1 MLRKRKENVSSS
13 GQSLGLKRARCI
25 RWESA
30 NNNSHSNILLLQSL
44 TLAVTRSHSRR
55 HCWSSWA
62 FSRIP
67 LSLACFDNTI
77 SSTPSPNCTSI
88 RSRLRLPTIPI
99 NHLRS
104 ASTFVSSAAKILYQA
119 RAARL
124 RSEPPYLLPPSIP
137 KSLSTGHQRLS

>member
-13 GQSLGLKRARCI
+13 GESLGLKRARCI

-55 HCWSSWA
+55 HCWSSRA

-104 ASTFVSSAAKILYQA
+104 ASTFGFRASSHCLSLRLAHLRILHTVA
-119 RAARL
+119 
-124 RSEPPYLLPPSIP
+124 
-137 KSLSTGHQRLS
+137 TGCNHGSHILKAVR

>member
-44 TLAVTRSHSRR
+44 TLAVTRSHSRKR
-55 HCWSSWA
+55 WSSQA

-67 LSLACFDNTI
+67 LSLV
-77 SSTPSPNCTSI
+77 STTPFPQPQARTVHQLDHIYAS
-88 RSRLRLPTIPI
+88 LPTIPI

-124 RSEPPYLLPPSIP
+124 QSESRHLLPPSSIP
-137 KSLSTGHQRLS
+137 QSLLTGHQCLS